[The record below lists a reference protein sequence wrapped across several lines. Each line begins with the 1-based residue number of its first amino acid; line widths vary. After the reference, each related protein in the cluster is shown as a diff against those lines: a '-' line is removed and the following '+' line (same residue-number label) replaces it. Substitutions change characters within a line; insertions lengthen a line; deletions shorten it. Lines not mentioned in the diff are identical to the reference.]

1 MLGNAFNAFNA
12 GVSAVGVWRC
22 NNRPPPAA
30 RRGGSGARRLAPGGW
45 RPAAGAR
52 RPGTVLGL
60 MGFMWGTEDHGA
72 ATRMDASGSNDAVS
86 PICQY

>member
-1 MLGNAFNAFNA
+1 ML
-12 GVSAVGVWRC
+12 VVVVGVWRWRWRFGGRC
-22 NNRPPPAA
+22 LALQQPPPAS
-30 RRGGSGARRLAPGGW
+30 RQTGGGQ

-52 RPGTVLGL
+52 LPGTVLGL
-60 MGFMWGTEDHGA
+60 MGFMWGTADHGA